1 MVWRLVVVV
10 VVDERDERGVDWR
23 KKIVVQAVEVEPMIA
38 LRMVPPLDVM
48 VVETWLLLL
57 LEQ

>member
-1 MVWRLVVVV
+1 MVV